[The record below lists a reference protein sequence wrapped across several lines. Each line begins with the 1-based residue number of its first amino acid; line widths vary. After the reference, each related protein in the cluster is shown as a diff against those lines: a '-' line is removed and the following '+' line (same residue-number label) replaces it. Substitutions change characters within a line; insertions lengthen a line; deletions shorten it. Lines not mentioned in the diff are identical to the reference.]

1 MAEYRFK
8 VGTTVMCNFGEQGW
22 KLGRIVALNYRETTW
37 AEDIFVPYQVLLDD
51 NYTLIYVPEDND
63 RYCREATVEDVRI
76 LKRKDALADIES
88 EIIDVGQSKPD
99 SKENK
104 LSCDNDPNESTYERY
119 RKGRCHCCNDCPK
132 DWSYVELYSEHYR
145 CTIRNDLKITRHEF
159 NLGKFKV
166 GDEIKFS
173 LSEELAGKSGF
184 MQNPTLVR
192 LPPGIIFSDDASL
205 SGKVHFDPH
214 RESEYSV
221 GFVAVST
228 IDWNNHDVG
237 ILRIEINFEIEGN
250 NPGKNFDIKSFEKT
264 QTKARSQAV
273 NLLKKL
279 NRTWDLW
286 ESQSLSNRAVCDGM
300 IADLKLLRELCE
312 NHPRLDNGRWWAH
325 LGGFHMNVHKLLE
338 NTLFECEL
346 YLGYALTFG
355 DDYVRYYA
363 EQNLNGCYQ
372 KRLLETARFMWYDGI
387 EYILQNDWEN
397 AISTFREA
405 ALKKDGWGWAVNHGD
420 IWLAEAVATILQGVD
435 NGPNSGNPKDLDWID
450 EAEKLLEKASTRANA
465 AGVFDAEGHPW
476 ISEVISSLN
485 EYKDIISNNNDITDW
500 LSEFMIK
507 TVFWCSQVLA
517 GVAPFPPKCRE
528 RLADES
534 ALIEK
539 LPGHNALY

>member
-1 MAEYRFK
+1 MANYRFK

-37 AEDIFVPYQVLLDD
+37 AEDIFAPYQVLLDD
-51 NYTLIYVPEDND
+51 NYSLIYVPQDND
-63 RYCREATVEDVRI
+63 RYCKEATVEDVRI

-88 EIIDVGQSKPD
+88 EIIDVGQSMPD
-99 SKENK
+99 SKGNN
-104 LSCDNDPNESTYERY
+104 LSCDNDPKEGIFERY

-145 CTIRNDLKITRHEF
+145 CTLRNNLNITRYEY
-159 NLGKFKV
+159 NLGTFSL

-173 LSEELAGKSGF
+173 LSEEHAGKSGF

-192 LPPGIIFSDDASL
+192 LPPGIHFSDDASL
-205 SGKVHFDPH
+205 IGKVHFDPH

-221 GFVAVST
+221 DFVAVST
-228 IDWNNHDVG
+228 VDWNNEVG
-237 ILRIEINFEIEGN
+237 IIRLEINFEIVDN
-250 NPGKNFDIKSFEKT
+250 NPGDNFDVKSFEKT

-273 NLLKKL
+273 NLLKNL

-286 ESQSLSNRAVCDGM
+286 ESQSLSNRAVCDRM
-300 IADLKLLRELCE
+300 IGDLKLLRELCE
-312 NHPRLDNGRWWAH
+312 NHPRLDHGRWWAH

-355 DDYVRYYA
+355 DDYARYYA
-363 EQNLNGCYQ
+363 EQNLKGCYQ
-372 KRLLETARFMWYDGI
+372 KRLLEAARFMWYDGI

-420 IWLAEAVATILQGVD
+420 IWLAEAVAIISKGVE
-435 NGPNSGNPKDLDWID
+435 NSSKSENPKDLVWID
-450 EAEKLLEKASTRANA
+450 EAEKLLEKAHTRASE
-465 AGVFDAEGHPW
+465 AGVFDDEGHPW
-476 ISEVISSLN
+476 ISEVISSLKS
-485 EYKDIISNNNDITDW
+485 YKDLISSNNDTTDW
-500 LSEFMIK
+500 LSEFMIR

-534 ALIEK
+534 TLIEK
-539 LPGHNALY
+539 IPGHNILY

>member
-1 MAEYRFK
+1 MANYRFK

-37 AEDIFVPYQVLLDD
+37 AEDIFAPYQVLLDD
-51 NYTLIYVPEDND
+51 NYSLIYVPQDND
-63 RYCREATVEDVRI
+63 RYCKEATVEDVRI
-76 LKRKDALADIES
+76 LKRKDALANIES
-88 EIIDVGQSKPD
+88 EIIDVGQSMPD
-99 SKENK
+99 SKGNN
-104 LSCDNDPNESTYERY
+104 LSCDNDPKEGIFERY

-145 CTIRNDLKITRHEF
+145 CTLRNNLNITRYEY
-159 NLGKFKV
+159 NLGTFSL

-173 LSEELAGKSGF
+173 LSEEHAGKSGF

-192 LPPGIIFSDDASL
+192 LPPGIHFSDDASL
-205 SGKVHFDPH
+205 IGKVHFDPH

-221 GFVAVST
+221 DFVAVST
-228 IDWNNHDVG
+228 VDWNNEVG
-237 ILRIEINFEIEGN
+237 IIRLEINFEIVDN
-250 NPGKNFDIKSFEKT
+250 NPGDNFDVKSFEKT

-273 NLLKKL
+273 NLLKNL

-286 ESQSLSNRAVCDGM
+286 ESQSLSNRAVCDRM
-300 IADLKLLRELCE
+300 IGDLKLLRELCE
-312 NHPRLDNGRWWAH
+312 NHPRLDHGRWWAH

-355 DDYVRYYA
+355 DDYARYYA
-363 EQNLNGCYQ
+363 EQNLKGCYQ
-372 KRLLETARFMWYDGI
+372 KRLLEAARFMWYDGI

-420 IWLAEAVATILQGVD
+420 IWLAEAVAIISKGVE
-435 NGPNSGNPKDLDWID
+435 NSSKSENPKDLVWID
-450 EAEKLLEKASTRANA
+450 EAEKLLEKAHTRASE
-465 AGVFDAEGHPW
+465 AGVFDDEGHPW
-476 ISEVISSLN
+476 ISEVISSLKS
-485 EYKDIISNNNDITDW
+485 YKDLISSNNDTTDW
-500 LSEFMIK
+500 LSEFMIR

-534 ALIEK
+534 TLIEK
-539 LPGHNALY
+539 IPGHNILY

>member
-1 MAEYRFK
+1 MANYRFK

-37 AEDIFVPYQVLLDD
+37 AEDIFAPYQVLLDD
-51 NYTLIYVPEDND
+51 NYSLIYVPQDND
-63 RYCREATVEDVRI
+63 RYCKEATVEDVRI
-76 LKRKDALADIES
+76 LKRKDALANIES
-88 EIIDVGQSKPD
+88 EIIDVGQSMPD
-99 SKENK
+99 SKGNN
-104 LSCDNDPNESTYERY
+104 LSCDNDPKEGIFERY

-145 CTIRNDLKITRHEF
+145 CTLRNNLNITRYEY
-159 NLGKFKV
+159 NLGTFSL

-173 LSEELAGKSGF
+173 LSEEHAGKSGF

-192 LPPGIIFSDDASL
+192 LPPGIHFSDDASL
-205 SGKVHFDPH
+205 IGKVHFDPH

-221 GFVAVST
+221 DFVAVST
-228 IDWNNHDVG
+228 VDWNNEVG
-237 ILRIEINFEIEGN
+237 IIRLEINFEIVDN
-250 NPGKNFDIKSFEKT
+250 NPGDNFDVKSFEKT

-273 NLLKKL
+273 NLLKNL

-286 ESQSLSNRAVCDGM
+286 ESQSLSNRAVCDRM
-300 IADLKLLRELCE
+300 IGDLKLLRELCE
-312 NHPRLDNGRWWAH
+312 NHPRLDHGRWWAH

-355 DDYVRYYA
+355 DDYARYYA
-363 EQNLNGCYQ
+363 EQNLKGCYQ
-372 KRLLETARFMWYDGI
+372 KRLLEAARFMWYDGI

-420 IWLAEAVATILQGVD
+420 IWLAEAVATISKGVE
-435 NGPNSGNPKDLDWID
+435 NSSKSENPKDLVWID
-450 EAEKLLEKASTRANA
+450 EAEKLLEKAHTRASE
-465 AGVFDAEGHPW
+465 AGVFDDEGHPW
-476 ISEVISSLN
+476 ISEVISSLKS
-485 EYKDIISNNNDITDW
+485 YKDLISSNNDTTDW
-500 LSEFMIK
+500 LSEFMIR

-534 ALIEK
+534 TLIEK
-539 LPGHNALY
+539 IPGHNILY